1 MFVFL
6 RFAQQPVSLF
16 DLCLTVGTIAV
27 AAIATAGMHVAAVI
41 MATLGKDRRRA
52 EHRYQDQEGRIV
64 TGHQATA
71 RSRFAIFAMVARLQP
86 VVTWIVGPRLAG
98 SEHAC
103 DAGVTR
109 DRLPACRGRGPQ
121 RPPWPVPEPV
131 CAGRSS

>member
-1 MFVFL
+1 MYDKNYDAARLAAPTNVCVL
-6 RFAQQPVSLF
+6 EFAQQPVSLF
-16 DLCLTVGTIAV
+16 DLCLPVGTIAV

-86 VVTWIVGPRLAG
+86 VVTWMLVQDWPAASMRAMPALRAT
-98 SEHAC
+98 SS
-103 DAGVTR
+103 
-109 DRLPACRGRGPQ
+109 RLPR
-121 RPPWPVPEPV
+121 
-131 CAGRSS
+131 